1 MKINNVK
8 TVKTIIAN
16 LIYVFHFI
24 LVLFFV
30 IAPFLPLSILEKTWW
45 LYPLV
50 LILWLLCNQT
60 CILTEIESK
69 LRNDKDER
77 RFIEKMLNVIGF
89 YPGKTNSDIIG
100 TIILIGSGLIV
111 MYRLFYIKK

>member
-1 MKINNVK
+1 MTINNVK
-8 TVKTIIAN
+8 TLIAN
-16 LIYVFHFI
+16 LLYVFHFI

-30 IAPFLPLSILEKTWW
+30 IAPFLPLYILEKTWW

-50 LILWLLCNQT
+50 LISWLIFNQT
-60 CILTEIESK
+60 CILTEIECK

-89 YPGKTNSDIIG
+89 YPGKTKSDIIG
-100 TIILIGSGLIV
+100 TIILLGSGLIV
-111 MYRLFYIKK
+111 MYRVFYIKK

>member
-1 MKINNVK
+1 MNIKI
-8 TVKTIIAN
+8 IIAN
-16 LIYVFHFI
+16 LLYIFHII

-30 IAPFLPLSILEKTWW
+30 IAPFLPLRILEKTWW

-50 LILWLLCNQT
+50 LLSWLIFNQK
-60 CILTEIESK
+60 CILTEIEGK

-77 RFIEKMLNVIGF
+77 RFIEKMLNGIGF

-100 TIILIGSGLIV
+100 TIILLGSGLIV
-111 MYRLFYIKK
+111 IYRVFYLNK